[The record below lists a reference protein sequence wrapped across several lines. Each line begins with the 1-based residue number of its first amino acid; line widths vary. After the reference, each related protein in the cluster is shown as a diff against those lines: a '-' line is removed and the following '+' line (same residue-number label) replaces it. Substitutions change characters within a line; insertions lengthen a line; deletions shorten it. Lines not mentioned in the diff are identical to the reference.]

1 LRRRT
6 VLPRQPR
13 RAAVRARRLA
23 GRSARHS
30 AASAAERLAA
40 DLLVL
45 HDLRPAHH
53 ARLAAWPLHLRA
65 LGGAAGALPHVLHAD
80 AAGALRGA
88 DRAVP
93 APSRDRQD
101 LSRRAVRVEPP
112 GHPGST
118 AMTLSSRLKTGVAV
132 AAIVAQLAALAGPAA
147 AFCGFYVAKADSKL
161 FNKSSKV
168 VLARDG

>member
-53 ARLAAWPLHLRA
+53 ARLAAWPPHLRA
-65 LGGAAGALPHVLHAD
+65 LGGPARAPRLVLLSD
-80 AAGALRGA
+80 AVRPPLVT

-93 APSRDRQD
+93 ALLPGPDQD
-101 LSRRAVRVEPP
+101 
-112 GHPGST
+112 
-118 AMTLSSRLKTGVAV
+118 
-132 AAIVAQLAALAGPAA
+132 
-147 AFCGFYVAKADSKL
+147 
-161 FNKSSKV
+161 
-168 VLARDG
+168 